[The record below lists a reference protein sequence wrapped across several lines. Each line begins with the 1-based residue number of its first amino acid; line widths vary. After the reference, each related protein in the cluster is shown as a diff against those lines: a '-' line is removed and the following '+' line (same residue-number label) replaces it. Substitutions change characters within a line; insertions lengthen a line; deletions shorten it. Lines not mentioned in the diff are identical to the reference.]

1 MSVGLKV
8 LNGQSLL
15 LFMEMIRP
23 GNRHGQDLILITL
36 DSLFLGHSLWYS
48 VLEILKI
55 PKPCK

>member
-23 GNRHGQDLILITL
+23 GNKHGQDLILTIS
-36 DSLFLGHSLWYS
+36 DSLFLDHSLWYS

-55 PKPCK
+55 PKNCK